1 MKPTLYEAL
10 GLSQSSAESEI
21 KAALRRLVRRYYA
34 KTRAGHTDVEEALR
48 FLNHASH
55 VLGNPERRAEY
66 DSELAKGIATE
77 SALTTVGELSAYEV
91 ERPKTS
97 TAAGKAAAPSI
108 TQLGIPRDKPHPGIE
123 AVPEWSTQLA
133 DFRRTR
139 AGQLAGMLVAFVL
152 LLLAWKLAVPSEN
165 AWPTVRFALVGSAMT
180 VVVAALIYSL
190 VHVLSRSVWRLPA
203 AESAATIVEGMIPRW
218 RRDRT
223 VFMGT
228 GGPVED
234 ATWLFRLRMA
244 ELKRVSA
251 ERVSD
256 PQPFMRLFARVF
268 DYGIWGLVLFGLLG
282 LVQRLGPA
290 AAQFAEVVAHPL
302 LAPVIITA
310 SWMPIEALLLAQA
323 QTTPGRW
330 LLCVYLHYQVSNPYA
345 PEELRFTFDAAIG
358 RALDVWWR
366 GCAAGLPIL
375 SMLHVARAREHIAR
389 SGETPWDSE
398 RDCLVTHGPVGTL
411 SLVSLGIG
419 MSACALA
426 FSAWWVAPV
435 EKLAASAQ
443 RTAATALQSS
453 SGEQSPAAASTAQPR
468 IARVDGLAGTAAPDM
483 PAASQNV
490 DATATPPKGEQ
501 SEPPAIAS
509 PKGQGGRAA
518 SSSAASSS
526 RVRTVPV
533 TPSGTVAEAAGGA
546 TSPGSE
552 SKPSPLEQRE
562 RRVAVYMQ
570 QARAQQARGDFAA
583 LARTCERWADED
595 WRNPRAFYCAGIGL
609 QGTGRHKEAI
619 AMFNR
624 AGSLLPND
632 DPLKIAIGDAVVKSF
647 RAESGG

>member
-10 GLSQSSAESEI
+10 GLSQTAAEWEI
-21 KAALRRLVRRYYA
+21 KAALRRLVRRYYT

-55 VLGNPERRAEY
+55 VLGNRERRAEY
-66 DSELAKGIATE
+66 DSELAKGVATE

-97 TAAGKAAAPSI
+97 TAAKPVAPSI
-108 TQLGIPRDKPHPGIE
+108 TQLGIPRDKPSLPVE
-123 AVPEWSTQLA
+123 AVPEWSAQLA

-139 AGQLAGMLVAFVL
+139 AGQLAGMLVTLIL
-152 LLLAWKLAVPSEN
+152 LLVAWKLAVPADN
-165 AWPTVRFALVGSAMT
+165 AWPTVRFAFVATAMT
-180 VVVAALIYSL
+180 AAIAAVIYASI
-190 VHVLSRSVWRLPA
+190 HVLSRSVWRLPA

-256 PQPFMRLFARVF
+256 PQPWMRLFARVF
-268 DYGIWGLVLFGLLG
+268 DYGIWGLVLFGVLG
-282 LVQRLGPA
+282 LIQKIGPA
-290 AAQFAEVVAHPL
+290 GAQLAAVLAHPL
-302 LAPVIITA
+302 IAPVIITA
-310 SWMPIEALLLAQA
+310 SWMPVEALLLAQA

-358 RALDVWWR
+358 RAFDVWWR
-366 GCAAGLPIL
+366 GCAAGVPLL
-375 SMLHVARAREHIAR
+375 SMLLVARAREHIAR

-398 RDCLVTHGPVGTL
+398 RDCLVTHGPVGSL

-419 MSACALA
+419 LGACALA
-426 FSAWWVAPV
+426 YSAWWAEPA
-435 EKLAASAQ
+435 ESIAASVQ
-443 RTAATALQSS
+443 RTAASMIHEYP
-453 SGEQSPAAASTAQPR
+453 SGGDQAAAAQSAAPR
-468 IARVDGLAGTAAPDM
+468 IARVDDI
-483 PAASQNV
+483 
-490 DATATPPKGEQ
+490 ATPPSVPQ
-501 SEPPAIAS
+501 EPADAASASRVEPRGKTTAPANGKATGPRSTTSAS
-509 PKGQGGRAA
+509 GRVRAVPQGGE
-518 SSSAASSS
+518 SSAQPSAVASA
-526 RVRTVPV
+526 PA
-533 TPSGTVAEAAGGA
+533 GEAL
-546 TSPGSE
+546 
-552 SKPSPLEQRE
+552 SPLERRE

-570 QARAQQARGDFAA
+570 QARAQQARGDYAG
-583 LARTCERWADED
+583 LTRTCQRWADED
-595 WRNPRAFYCAGIGL
+595 WRNPRAFYCAGLGL

-632 DPLKIAIGDAVVKSF
+632 DPLKIAIGDAVLKSF